1 MEMTQ
6 PLQPTEATDREL
18 LRRADRDP
26 SAFRAVYDRHA
37 ARIHGFHLRRTRDAG
52 AAFELTAETFAEAW
66 LSRTRFSDPGDGSA
80 APWLFGIARNVLA
93 SSVRHQAVE
102 RRGIERLVLHLEP
115 ATVTVDGAWLEG
127 LDDDLGTALA
137 ELPGGQ
143 RRAIEL
149 RVIADQAYDDVGRL
163 LEISPGA
170 ARVRVHRGLAA
181 IRHRL
186 TGAVPDIETAAGIA
200 TGTDRMIEPS
210 EGASP

>member
-1 MEMTQ
+1 MTQ
-6 PLQPTEATDREL
+6 PHRPPQATDREL

-66 LSRTRFSDPGDGSA
+66 LSRTRFADPGDGSA

-93 SSVRHQAVE
+93 SSVRRRAVE
-102 RRGIERLVLHLEP
+102 RRGVDRLALHLEP
-115 ATVTVDGAWLEG
+115 ATVTVDEAWLEG
-127 LDDDLGTALA
+127 LDADLGAALA
-137 ELPGGQ
+137 ELPDGQ

-181 IRHRL
+181 IRDRL
-186 TGAVPDIETAAGIA
+186 TATATI
-200 TGTDRMIEPS
+200 IEPT
-210 EGASP
+210 EGAST